1 MYRNC
6 TNLYINMR
14 TILLTIL
21 SLLVSTGLFAKL
33 SIEGSYQG
41 KNIYVQ
47 NPSSE
52 DGFGF
57 CVTKVTVNNNILPGD
72 LGRSAFEI
80 DFSVFNLNI
89 GDKVFIV
96 IEHEGGCT
104 PKILN
109 PEVLLPRSTFEV
121 TEFTVDNTGLVKWTT
136 TNEQGKLPFV
146 IEQYRWDKWVPAGE
160 VDGTGTK
167 GPNTYEFKTIPHSGK
182 NTVRVVQNDYSGTKR
197 RSPEESFISDIPEV
211 KMYPT
216 KVKRDIY
223 FTAND
228 EPTETRYEIYDAY
241 GNIVK
246 KGYASTVNCSNL
258 RKGAYYI
265 NFDNKNEKFIK
276 N

>member
-1 MYRNC
+1 MK
-6 TNLYINMR
+6 T
-14 TILLTIL
+14 LLFIFL
-21 SLLVSTGLFAKL
+21 SFFLAANTFASL

-41 KNIYVQ
+41 KNIYIQ
-47 NPSSE
+47 NPASE

-80 DFSVFNLNI
+80 DFSVFNLEI
-89 GDKVFIV
+89 GDEVFIV
-96 IEHEGGCT
+96 IEHENGCT

-121 TEFTVDNTGLVKWTT
+121 VSLEVDEDGTVKWTT
-136 TNEQGKLPFV
+136 KNEQGQLPFIV
-146 IEQYRWDKWVPAGE
+146 EQYRWNKWVAEGK
-160 VDGTGTK
+160 VNGTGTQ
-167 GPNTYEFKTIPHSGK
+167 GPNIYEVKTTPHSGK
-182 NTVRVVQNDYSGTKR
+182 NTIRISQQDHSGSKR
-197 RSPEESFISDIPEV
+197 SSAEKSFDSGFTEV
-211 KMYPT
+211 KMYPK
-216 KVKRDIY
+216 KVKTDIH

-246 KGYASTVNCSNL
+246 KGYSNKVDCKNL

-265 NFDNKNEKFIK
+265 NFDNRNEKFIK